1 MRDIVKEYQEKF
13 RRNHQRARRYTALL
27 LALALTTSL
36 FVNWQLHGV
45 GIAKTAEYL
54 CGELEHEHTAACY
67 EKQLVCGYEEGEPED
82 WNATMTDDS
91 MSFDDTFDMDDD
103 AFGVDADDPGIAAH
117 SAEPE
122 YIFVP
127 HEHTDDCYQEVQELT
142 CLEEEHTHDDSCFDE
157 DGVTFI
163 CDKFEHTHDDS
174 CYTTTYELVCGLEE
188 GELVEEVN
196 PDYDPVALFEEP
208 VAAKPVVVDPV
219 IETPVHHHTDA
230 CYEEVLVCGLPE
242 HHHTVNCLSDPMDD
256 TQDEDEWLDKTG
268 TALTGMWN
276 EDLLTVA
283 QGQLGYEQ
291 SEKNFKLDTDD
302 GETLRYYTRYGQWYG
317 NPYGEW
323 DVMFLSYCL
332 NYANIPQ
339 SAIPQRAST
348 LALRSE
354 LRSTGYLLDP
364 DSDIAAYEMDADMSV
379 TGLQPG
385 DIVFYNA
392 TTTET
397 VAVADEPQI
406 EDLSPDADTE
416 LLQALSVPAAAEPQT
431 EERTVSCETVG
442 IVSAVDEAS
451 GTLTVI
457 SGNVDGKVSEVS
469 LAPSQLTGMIPVA
482 SVQAAESGAD
492 TMDGTDL
499 DFSKMLNGSQYVTD
513 FKIQKL
519 QDSDYSDVTESTVTD
534 KLHGFIDLRDIPADR
549 IKDNNYKVYVPIPEG
564 LDKLNNGGAEKGSLK
579 DSSYFGPNGT
589 ICGTYEFVQDAD
601 GDWYVVFTYDKNYI
615 NQQKTTKDSKVKTDV
630 SFDFQWDT
638 TKISTDESNKFTI
651 NGKDITIT
659 IKDQSEDKPSDKKN
673 YSLSKD
679 AGSLHYVG
687 HDAYIDYTVTLKLKD
702 AMAAPLTL
710 TDALRCPANADFQY
724 TGTPDVSGS
733 NGASNTTVSW
743 TDGTDSST
751 KTITLG
757 QEGETLAAG
766 TYTITYQVKA
776 TNFGNVDYVNN
787 EKVKNTVTFK
797 DTSKTKETSLTTK
810 LIDKSGKL
818 ENGEI
823 IWTVKINIDQDDTSL
838 RYLPNDA
845 KFTDTLPDD
854 PVDNKITVTKDGKS
868 TDVTLDNTIYDSSS
882 KLLTYPLDEGFH
894 SYEITYRTKAPENAS
909 ESEAVVKNTGKIDGT
924 GINGSDSFN
933 VKIPST
939 LLSKHLENGSHD
951 TQTATMDWV
960 TTVNATDLNTLVY
973 YDWSSTRWDADTS
986 KSVRLQQIVADSV
999 HVFDAS
1005 NFDVTDKVTINYQ
1018 YSRTEHTAE
1027 VGLFSVDFK
1036 DKNIQGPAT
1045 IKYQTTADLSW
1056 VASGTHCQITNYGQ
1070 LNQGDIVSDV
1080 YDFTNS
1086 SEQRK
1091 YFRKS
1096 AGDSSNWNKT
1106 EDTITLKPGQKIPWT
1121 IAINDTTDEGL
1132 VWDAKKDKE
1141 WVVKDLIPAG
1151 LNLDESSVRVEL
1163 NGNTVSSSYYTV
1175 SAKKQA
1181 DGSTKL
1187 VVTLQPECYT
1197 LTVNGNK
1204 TLSKR
1209 VFITYDTTLDPD
1221 NTEVWNGG
1229 NVASFVNNATF
1240 ERNGEQSG
1248 SDSFKET
1255 VTRNVVGKHGN
1266 YDEATGLL
1274 TYQVQVNP
1282 NSVTLNNGV
1291 SLTLYDFMSVP
1302 DGLYSKDGTTSD
1314 RVTLAGVSVF
1324 EGELQADGSLEATT
1338 FLKDLAPIEGDYD
1351 SSSAPNNVTENTY
1364 YTKRNKDRNQIQVW
1378 TKVPDGK
1385 ALVLVFHY
1393 TVNTKN
1399 LPAKNYKFK
1408 NTVQL
1413 EGYNSYVDENV
1424 DFTSD
1429 SSGNAGIDF
1438 NTNNVTIV
1446 KYSGTQS
1453 NLLSDAKFQ
1462 LEAYDN
1468 GQWTDVKQ
1476 YVTSQSGNSVM
1487 SGLTQDTLYRLHE
1500 TAAPEGYLL
1509 PDPTPYH
1516 YFVISKNAYTLPT
1529 DSGFVEGRDSFA
1541 LYKLGENESFGSFYY
1556 YCNNARNPDYVKEG
1570 DLLVK
1575 KAWKNFDGTDITDT
1589 SKLPEIVVT
1598 LTKHVTNPGHRILL
1612 QCDGQPTIIFAK
1624 DINDGGSVLLTT
1636 RADFY
1641 NAWASSLPEGVTIT
1655 NTGETAPDRTPIYK
1669 ISNITSDIVIKNQNI
1684 YYNQGSCENV
1694 DDGTP
1699 ITGTTDTEVGKV
1711 TLNSRNGWSA
1721 RFENLEID
1729 DGITYTIKEMSV
1741 EGYTVS
1747 YTLNNEALE
1756 AGASFALGKNTG
1768 SNGNG
1773 DTIVITNTAEE
1784 SGGYVL
1790 PSTGGAG
1797 TKLYTAGGGA
1807 LMLAAL
1813 VCGVCRKRRRERRER

>member
-1 MRDIVKEYQEKF
+1 MRDIVKEYQKKF

-82 WNATMTDDS
+82 WNATMTDDG
-91 MSFDDTFDMDDD
+91 MSFDDTFDM
-103 AFGVDADDPGIAAH
+103 DADDPGIAAH

-127 HEHTDDCYQEVQELT
+127 HEHTDDCYQEMQELT

-364 DSDIAAYEMDADMSV
+364 DSDIAAYKMDADMSV

-416 LLQALSVPAAAEPQT
+416 LLQALSAPAAAEPQT

-492 TMDGTDL
+492 TMDVTDL

-534 KLHGFIDLRDIPADR
+534 KLHGFIDLHDIPADR

-579 DSSYFGPNGT
+579 DSSYSGPNGT

-601 GDWYVVFTYDKNYI
+601 GDWYVVFTYDKDYI
-615 NQQKTTKDSKVKTDV
+615 NQQETTKDSKVKTDV

-638 TKISTDESNKFTI
+638 AKISTDESNKFTI

-679 AGSLHYVG
+679 AGSLRYDS

-702 AMAAPLTL
+702 DMAAPLTL

-838 RYLPNDA
+838 RYLPKDA
-845 KFTDTLPDD
+845 KFIDTLPDD
-854 PVDNKITVTKDGKS
+854 PIDNKITVTKDGES
-868 TDVTLDNTIYDSSS
+868 TDVTLDNTIYDNSS
-882 KLLTYPLDEGFH
+882 KLLTYPLEEGFH

-939 LLSKHLENGSHD
+939 LLSKQLEHGIHD

-973 YDWSSTRWDADTS
+973 YDWSSTRWDADNS
-986 KSVRLQQIVADSV
+986 KSVRLQQIVAGSV

-1005 NFDVTDKVTINYQ
+1005 DLEVTDKVTINYQ
-1018 YSRTEHTAE
+1018 YSRTENGVE

-1036 DKNIQGPAT
+1036 EKNIQGPAT

-1091 YFRKS
+1091 YFRKN

-1121 IAINDTTDEGL
+1121 IAINDTTDDGL

-1282 NSVTLNNGV
+1282 NSVILNNRV

-1338 FLKDLAPIEGDYD
+1338 FLKDLDPIEGDYD
-1351 SSSAPNNVTENTY
+1351 SSSAPENVTEDTY

-1462 LEAYDN
+1462 LETYEN

-1487 SGLTQDTLYRLHE
+1487 SGLMQDTLYRLHE

-1516 YFVISKNAYTLPT
+1516 YFVISKTAYTLPT

-1589 SKLPEIVVT
+1589 SNLPEIVVK
-1598 LTKHVTNPGHRILL
+1598 LTKHVANPGHRILL
-1612 QCDGQPTIIFAK
+1612 QLDDGSGTKVFAK
-1624 DINDGGSVLLTT
+1624 NINDGGDVYVTVWSQNCQNWLD
-1636 RADFY
+1636 A
-1641 NAWASSLPEGVTIT
+1641 GVAIT
-1655 NTGETAPDRTPIYK
+1655 ATGESALDGKPIYK
-1669 ISNITSDIVIKNQNI
+1669 ISNIISDITIKSTKV
-1684 YYNQGSCENV
+1684 YYNGG
-1694 DDGTP
+1694 DFYTTAGGTP

-1711 TLNSRNGWSA
+1711 TLNSKNGWSA
-1721 RFENLEID
+1721 RFENLEIS

-1741 EGYTVS
+1741 DGYTAS

-1813 VCGVCRKRRRERRER
+1813 VCGVCRKRRRERRAR

>member
-82 WNATMTDDS
+82 WNATMTDDG
-91 MSFDDTFDMDDD
+91 MSFDDTFGMDDA
-103 AFGVDADDPGIAAH
+103 AFGVDADDPGIAAY

-142 CLEEEHTHDDSCFDE
+142 CLEEEHTHTDDCFDPE
-157 DGVTFI
+157 DGSLI
-163 CDKFEHTHDDS
+163 CDLFEHTHDDS

-416 LLQALSVPAAAEPQT
+416 LLQALSAPAAAEPQT

-534 KLHGFIDLRDIPADR
+534 KLHGFIDLHDIPADR
-549 IKDNNYKVYVPIPEG
+549 IKANNYKVYVPIPEG

-601 GDWYVVFTYDKNYI
+601 GDWYVVFTYDKDYI

-638 TKISTDESNKFTI
+638 AKISTDESNKFTI

-679 AGSLHYVG
+679 AGSLYYVG

-733 NGASNTTVSW
+733 NGASDTTVSW

-757 QEGETLAAG
+757 QKGDTLAAG

-854 PVDNKITVTKDGKS
+854 PIDNKITVTKDGQS

-882 KLLTYPLDEGFH
+882 KLLTYPLEEGFH

-924 GINGSDSFN
+924 GINGSDSSN

-939 LLSKHLENGSHD
+939 LLSKQLESGSHD

-973 YDWSSTRWDADTS
+973 YDWSSTRWDADNS

-999 HVFDAS
+999 HVFDATDS
-1005 NFDVTDKVTINYQ
+1005 EVTNKVTINYQ
-1018 YSRTEHTAE
+1018 YSRTENGVE

-1036 DKNIQGPAT
+1036 EKNIQGPAT

-1091 YFRKS
+1091 YFRKN

-1282 NSVTLNNGV
+1282 NSVILNNRV

-1598 LTKHVTNPGHRILL
+1598 LTKHVANPGHRILL
-1612 QCDGQPTIIFAK
+1612 QLDDGSGTKVFAK
-1624 DINDGGSVLLTT
+1624 NINDGGDVYVTVWSQNYQNWLD
-1636 RADFY
+1636 A
-1641 NAWASSLPEGVTIT
+1641 GVAIT
-1655 NTGETAPDRTPIYK
+1655 ATGESTPDGKQIYK
-1669 ISNITSDIVIKNQNI
+1669 ISNIISDITIKSTKV
-1684 YYNQGSCENV
+1684 YYNGG
-1694 DDGTP
+1694 DFYTTAGGTP

-1721 RFENLEID
+1721 RFENLEISD
-1729 DGITYTIKEMSV
+1729 DITYTIKEMSV

-1756 AGASFALGKNTG
+1756 AGASFALGKNTS

-1784 SGGYVL
+1784 SGGYKL

>member
-82 WNATMTDDS
+82 WNATMTDDG
-91 MSFDDTFDMDDD
+91 MSFDDTFGMDDA
-103 AFGVDADDPGIAAH
+103 AFGVDADDPGIAAY

-142 CLEEEHTHDDSCFDE
+142 CLEEEHTHTDDCFDPE
-157 DGVTFI
+157 DGSLI
-163 CDKFEHTHDDS
+163 CDLFEHTHDDS

-416 LLQALSVPAAAEPQT
+416 LLQALSAPAAAEPQT

-534 KLHGFIDLRDIPADR
+534 KLHGFIDLHDIPADR
-549 IKDNNYKVYVPIPEG
+549 IKANNYKVYVPIPEG

-601 GDWYVVFTYDKNYI
+601 GDWYVVFTYDKDYI

-638 TKISTDESNKFTI
+638 AKISTDESNKFTI

-679 AGSLHYVG
+679 AGSLYYVG

-757 QEGETLAAG
+757 QESETLAAG

-838 RYLPNDA
+838 RYLPKDA
-845 KFTDTLPDD
+845 KFIDTLPDD
-854 PVDNKITVTKDGKS
+854 PIDNKITVTKDGQS

-882 KLLTYPLDEGFH
+882 KLLTYPLEEGFH

-909 ESEAVVKNTGKIDGT
+909 ESEAVVKNTGEIKGT
-924 GINGSDSFN
+924 GINGSDSSN

-939 LLSKHLENGSHD
+939 LLSKQLERGSHD

-960 TTVNATDLNTLVY
+960 TTVNATDLNKLVY
-973 YDWSSTRWDADTS
+973 YDWSSTRWDADNS

-999 HVFDAS
+999 RVFDATD
-1005 NFDVTDKVTINYQ
+1005 FEVTDKVTINYQ
-1018 YSRTEHTAE
+1018 YSRTENGVE

-1036 DKNIQGPAT
+1036 EKNIRGPAT

-1056 VASGTHCQITNYGQ
+1056 VASGTRCQITNYGQ

-1598 LTKHVTNPGHRILL
+1598 LTKHVANPGHRILL
-1612 QCDGQPTIIFAK
+1612 QLDDGSGTKVFAK
-1624 DINDGGSVLLTT
+1624 NINDGGDVYVTVWSQNYQNWLD
-1636 RADFY
+1636 A
-1641 NAWASSLPEGVTIT
+1641 GVAIT
-1655 NTGETAPDRTPIYK
+1655 ATGESAPDGKPIYK
-1669 ISNITSDIVIKNQNI
+1669 ISNIISDITIKSTKV
-1684 YYNQGSCENV
+1684 YYNGG
-1694 DDGTP
+1694 DFYKTAGGTP
-1699 ITGTTDTEVGKV
+1699 ITGTTDTEVSKV

>member
-82 WNATMTDDS
+82 WNATKTDDG

-103 AFGVDADDPGIAAH
+103 AFGVDADDPGIAAY

-142 CLEEEHTHDDSCFDE
+142 CREEEHTHTDDCFDPE
-157 DGVTFI
+157 DGSLI
-163 CDKFEHTHDDS
+163 CDLFEHTHDDS

-416 LLQALSVPAAAEPQT
+416 LLQALSAPAAAEPQT

-534 KLHGFIDLRDIPADR
+534 KLHGFIDLHDIPADR

-579 DSSYFGPNGT
+579 DSSYSGPNGT

-601 GDWYVVFTYDKNYI
+601 GDWYVVFTYDIDYI
-615 NQQKTTKDSKVKTDV
+615 NQQETTKDSKVKTDV

-638 TKISTDESNKFTI
+638 AKISTDESNKFTI

-679 AGSLHYVG
+679 AGSLRYDS

-702 AMAAPLTL
+702 DMAAPLTL

-999 HVFDAS
+999 HVYNATGFE
-1005 NFDVTDKVTINYQ
+1005 VTNKVTINYQ
-1018 YSRTEHTAE
+1018 YSRIEHTAE

-1091 YFRKS
+1091 YFRKN

-1121 IAINDTTDEGL
+1121 IAINDTTDDGL
-1132 VWDAKKDKE
+1132 VWDAEKDNE

-1282 NSVTLNNGV
+1282 NSVILNNRV

-1338 FLKDLAPIEGDYD
+1338 FLKDLDPIEGDYD
-1351 SSSAPNNVTENTY
+1351 SSSAPENVTEDTY

-1589 SKLPEIVVT
+1589 SKLPEIVVM
-1598 LTKHVTNPGHRILL
+1598 LTKHVANPGHRILL
-1612 QCDGQPTIIFAK
+1612 QLDDGSGTKVFAK
-1624 DINDGGSVLLTT
+1624 NINDGGDVYVTVWSQNYKNWLD
-1636 RADFY
+1636 A
-1641 NAWASSLPEGVTIT
+1641 GVAIT
-1655 NTGETAPDRTPIYK
+1655 ATGESTPDGKQIYK
-1669 ISNITSDIVIKNQNI
+1669 ISNIISDITIKSTKV
-1684 YYNQGSCENV
+1684 YYNGG
-1694 DDGTP
+1694 DFYTTAGGTP